1 RIGEITVCASR
12 RSTVESLASAPG
24 ILRAFPGQTFRAFP
38 ESGAPGAQPELYRN
52 VIEHMPPRQIVIVAV
67 PDQLHYDV
75 IMAALRH
82 EQHVCSVK
90 PLVLEHRQAVEIER
104 EAFTRGLV

>member
-1 RIGEITVCASR
+1 MSYQPQVTVIGGGMIAHDQILPSLYQLQRLGRIGEITVCASR

-38 ESGAPGAQPELYRN
+38 ESGAPGSAQPELYRN

-67 PDQLHYDV
+67 PDQLH
-75 IMAALRH
+75 
-82 EQHVCSVK
+82 
-90 PLVLEHRQAVEIER
+90 
-104 EAFTRGLV
+104 